1 MSWQLVSKSGETY
14 YLLPTSV
21 CRIGRQGC
29 QILVQDA
36 TVSRHHA
43 DVIVNRNTVMIR
55 DVSKFVQTQV
65 NGNLLTVHRR
75 EQHLNTGDVVIF
87 GSCHETFILVYEPVV
102 IVVADESASTSETD
116 FGVIVDR
123 EWRYDASAVVCDT
136 PMASNYIVLRALLDR
151 KPIVCSQYLQAILN
165 TQSGARSLPSISDNC
180 VTVPYAAVD
189 RTTLLA
195 GWRFHI
201 MADQDC
207 AHIIKLAGG
216 SVVQELNKPEYDLV
230 LVSHDT
236 KSQMLFNV
244 RITDARIMSPAL
256 VFRAVF
262 NASVDEIRKSPQTTL
277 GPLETDRTAGSFT
290 QSEWISTSRTNISCS
305 FKNDMRESSVP
316 TKRFKKARISVHED
330 DVVPLQTWTGN
341 VLAKRRNENDIVL
354 KTARNDIDEWLD
366 SYNSQN

>member
-1 MSWQLVSKSGETY
+1 MSWKLVSKSGETY

-43 DVIVNRNTVMIR
+43 DVTVSSNTVTIR

-75 EQHLNTGDVVIF
+75 EQQLNPGDVVTF
-87 GSCHETFILVYEPVV
+87 GSCPETFTLVHEPVV
-102 IVVADESASTSETD
+102 VVAADERFITSETA

-123 EWRYDASAVVCDT
+123 EWSSNASAVVCDI
-136 PMASNYIVLRALLDR
+136 PAPSNDIVLRALLDR
-151 KPIVCSQYLQAILN
+151 KPILTSQYLKAISN
-165 TQSGARSLPSISDNC
+165 TQSGSRSLPSISDYS
-180 VTVPYAAVD
+180 VKVPNGAVD
-189 RTTLLA
+189 RATLLA

-201 MADQDC
+201 IGDQHFS
-207 AHIIKLAGG
+207 HIIGLAGG
-216 SVVQELNKPEYDLV
+216 SLIQELKKPEYDLV
-230 LVSHDT
+230 VVSHDT
-236 KSQMLFNV
+236 QSQMLFNV
-244 RITDARIMSPAL
+244 RIMDARIISPEL
-256 VFRAVF
+256 VLRAVF

-277 GPLETDRTAGSFT
+277 GPLETERTASSFT
-290 QSEWISTSRTNISCS
+290 QSGWISTSKTDISCP
-305 FKNDMRESSVP
+305 FKTDMRESSVP

-341 VLAKRRNENDIVL
+341 VLAKRKNENDIVL
-354 KTARNDIDEWLD
+354 KTARNDIDDWLD
-366 SYNSQN
+366 SYNSQT